1 MLKDLLSSDK
11 TRNGKTVIHVNNELI
26 DLRNEINRKEIP
38 KNWNPDKVIDITEN
52 ILDFNKQ

>member
-11 TRNGKTVIHVNNELI
+11 TGNGKTVIHVNNELI

-38 KNWNPDKVIDITEN
+38 KNWNPDKVIDITEK